1 MLREYAVDPAVA
13 ATWIDRRTGR
23 YFIGSFGIG
32 TSRIL
37 SNYPRKRWKKRVW
50 QAWETDSARRD
61 GDRKRM
67 EVLIPRLLR
76 DTAHRPNAV
85 WDPDSSWLQN
95 AMAEHERAPFH
106 AVLARR
112 NPARHACVLVADDVN
127 DDTELW
133 GDPPGTTARTADDMA
148 RAVGSMLRM
157 AERIVFVDPHFAPH
171 RRRFRSVLEA
181 CLRECSHQRIAEHPE
196 ITILSEARDGNGT
209 PEGFRDQCLSRLPRL
224 LPMGWAATVAR
235 LQELPGG
242 EKLHNRYI
250 LTEHGGVS
258 FGVGLDTGDGV
269 DDLHLL
275 RRDQYEKRWSQYT
288 RGTRGSPAFN
298 WSETP
303 IRIGGVGAAKE

>member
-37 SNYPRKRWKKRVW
+37 SNYPRKRWKKLVW

-67 EVLIPRLLR
+67 EVLIAQLSR
-76 DTAHRPNAV
+76 DTARRPNAV
-85 WDPDSSWLQN
+85 WNPDSSWLQN
-95 AMAEHERAPFH
+95 AIAEHERAPFH
-106 AVLARR
+106 AVLARS
-112 NPARHACVLVADDVN
+112 NPARHASVLVADDV
-127 DDTELW
+127 DHDTELW
-133 GDPPGTTARTADDMA
+133 ADPPGTAARTAGDMA

-157 AERIVFVDPHFAPH
+157 AKRIVFVDPHFAPH
-171 RRRFRSVLEA
+171 RPRFRSVLEA
-181 CLRECSHQRIAEHPE
+181 CLKECSHQRITEPPE
-196 ITILSEARDGNGT
+196 ITILSEARDGNET
-209 PEGFRDQCLSRLPRL
+209 PEGFRKQCRSRLPRL
-224 LPMGWAATVAR
+224 LPVDWTATAAR

-258 FGVGLDTGDGV
+258 FGVGLDRGDGT

-288 RGTRGSPAFN
+288 RGSPAFD

-303 IRIGGVGAAKE
+303 IRIDGVGAAKE

>member
-37 SNYPRKRWKKRVW
+37 SNYPRKRWKKLVW

-133 GDPPGTTARTADDMA
+133 ADPPGTTARTADDMA

-181 CLRECSHQRIAEHPE
+181 CLRECFHQRIAEPPE
-196 ITILSEARDGNGT
+196 ITILSAARDGNGT
-209 PEGFRDQCLSRLPRL
+209 PEGFRNQCLSRLPRL
-224 LPMGWAATVAR
+224 LPMGWAATVTR

-242 EKLHNRYI
+242 EKLHNRYV

-258 FGVGLDTGDGV
+258 FGVGLDRGDGT

-288 RGTRGSPAFN
+288 RGSPAFD

-303 IRIGGVGAAKE
+303 IRIDGVGAAKA